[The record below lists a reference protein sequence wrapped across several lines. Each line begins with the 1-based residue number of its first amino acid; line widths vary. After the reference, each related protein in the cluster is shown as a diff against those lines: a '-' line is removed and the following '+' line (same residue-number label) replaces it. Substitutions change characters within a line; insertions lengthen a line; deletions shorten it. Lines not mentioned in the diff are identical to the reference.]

1 MEPENYYF
9 ANKMETTTPRM
20 ELLATTGQRSAA
32 GALGT
37 VAILVPVAVAG
48 QVALVLVAVAFL
60 GPAAGTAV
68 AIAIAVVSAARAADV
83 GKNAGVGAGLS
94 RVVVATH
101 LHTVS
106 RLGVFEVAGKA
117 GHGVWAAGAVVGVGL
132 RGWCLLVAGVGAR
145 VQCCRLRCSVGC
157 LEPEGVGR
165 GVGEEG
171 VRRQVL
177 DVDVR

>member
-1 MEPENYYF
+1 MMEPENYYF

-68 AIAIAVVSAARAADV
+68 AIAIAVVEPQMWE
-83 GKNAGVGAGLS
+83 KTQGLGQ
-94 RVVVATH
+94 A
-101 LHTVS
+101 
-106 RLGVFEVAGKA
+106 F
-117 GHGVWAAGAVVGVGL
+117 
-132 RGWCLLVAGVGAR
+132 
-145 VQCCRLRCSVGC
+145 
-157 LEPEGVGR
+157 P
-165 GVGEEG
+165 
-171 VRRQVL
+171 VL
-177 DVDVR
+177 